1 MIFNPFW
8 ITLTELL
15 VMPGTI
21 STSPVSAPDIYIYGC
36 VCVGFYV
43 CSYRWMAKEVI
54 LSPASLKRHRSIQKT
69 FLCPL
74 WGENCTNSCAREN
87 LRDPTRRMKRVS
99 QSGVRSRCDQSGAEK
114 QSVWSREAVSPE
126 QRSSQSGAGDQL
138 VGSET
143 PEYEVK
149 TEQWR
154 RWPDISGFLVA
165 L

>member
-1 MIFNPFW
+1 M
-8 ITLTELL
+8 
-15 VMPGTI
+15 
-21 STSPVSAPDIYIYGC
+21 
-36 VCVGFYV
+36 GFYV
-43 CSYRWMAKEVI
+43 CSYRCMAKEVI

-126 QRSSQSGAGDQL
+126 QRSSQSGAEKQSVRSREAVSLEQRSSQSGAEKQS
-138 VGSET
+138 VWSRGS
-143 PEYEVK
+143 V
-149 TEQWR
+149 
-154 RWPDISGFLVA
+154 SGE
-165 L
+165 